1 MGAMDGTVPNGT
13 TPLVARVLG
22 AATVAYSVAIIAS
35 PRVLAVPCG
44 LTTATGGLTTA
55 TRVLVRAIGA
65 RDAAIGTAM
74 VLAPPGRALRWV
86 ALARV
91 ASDASDAILFGTTLS
106 TPAARTKVAV
116 FAAGWATLCA
126 AAAVL
131 AGPAS

>member
-1 MGAMDGTVPNGT
+1 M
-13 TPLVARVLG
+13 VARVLG
-22 AATVAYSVAIIAS
+22 ATTVAYSVAIIAS
-35 PRVLAVPCG
+35 PRVLAAPCG

-74 VLAPPGRALRWV
+74 MLAPPGRALRWV

-91 ASDASDAILFGTTLS
+91 ASDASDAILFGTGLS
-106 TPAARTKVAV
+106 TPAARTKAAV